1 MSYTN
6 VLFVL
11 IVTFLFLFR
20 YIMKPHVIK
29 QFKNTRSVLMM
40 KDYDEWCFLWAL
52 IRLVYPKD
60 RHTHYKQ
67 LRDKYFNKFD
77 LRGITA
83 PLTLKSIS
91 RLHKQNPWLDAT
103 FVFVYSDREYPKCT
117 YASIGNGHNHYS
129 FLFTK
134 TFTPDILHFYA
145 ILDVDVFLT
154 KSYKGCKSGKKYF
167 CYNCHRPFRTDNQRK
182 EHYHRCVQDNA
193 PQKRTF
199 PPKSKTLKFTKHS
212 ARFKKPIC
220 GYLDFESSLKSL
232 EGNPCAECEQRACVC
247 PKSSTIKTQIHEP
260 LSWCLTFVS
269 HEREVIFEG
278 KYSGENAVPVL
289 FSTLDEVKEKLA
301 AWKQAKRFSV
311 PALTPQQQIEF
322 DSATNCNICQEPFHP
337 GQVRVRDHSHSG
349 KGSYLGVAHR
359 CVFSQCSLQTCLTF
373 IFV

>member
-11 IVTFLFLFR
+11 IVTFLFFFFR
-20 YIMKPHVIK
+20 YIMEPHVIE

-134 TFTPDILHFYA
+134 TFNPDILHFYA

-154 KSYKGCKSGKKYF
+154 QSYKGKKKSQKILLLQLPS
-167 CYNCHRPFRTDNQRK
+167 CL
-182 EHYHRCVQDNA
+182 QD
-193 PQKRTF
+193 
-199 PPKSKTLKFTKHS
+199 
-212 ARFKKPIC
+212 
-220 GYLDFESSLKSL
+220 
-232 EGNPCAECEQRACVC
+232 
-247 PKSSTIKTQIHEP
+247 
-260 LSWCLTFVS
+260 
-269 HEREVIFEG
+269 
-278 KYSGENAVPVL
+278 
-289 FSTLDEVKEKLA
+289 
-301 AWKQAKRFSV
+301 
-311 PALTPQQQIEF
+311 
-322 DSATNCNICQEPFHP
+322 
-337 GQVRVRDHSHSG
+337 
-349 KGSYLGVAHR
+349 
-359 CVFSQCSLQTCLTF
+359 
-373 IFV
+373 